1 MLRFVPANLRFVTQ
15 VSRDARAPIPIA
27 GMNKKQLAREAAT
40 WTLTLLLCAMFLNA
54 GLRKFFE
61 NGGWSWAFR
70 NWGLPVWFRIAIGV
84 VETGAAALLVVPRTA
99 PYGAMAIMAVMI
111 GAIGMFAMHGRMQH
125 SIAAIVSLVV
135 AGIVLALRRFDAA

>member
-1 MLRFVPANLRFVTQ
+1 MIRKL
-15 VSRDARAPIPIA
+15 
-27 GMNKKQLAREAAT
+27 AT

-84 VETGAAALLVVPRTA
+84 VETGAAALLLVPRTA
-99 PYGAMAIMAVMI
+99 PYGAAAIIAVML

-125 SIAAIVSLVV
+125 AGAAIVSLAV
-135 AGIVLALRRFDAA
+135 AGIVLALRWRVRYSFQRRMDSIM